1 MALTQVSTSGIKDG
15 SVSTADLADGSISTA
30 KVADGSIST
39 AKVADDAVTADK
51 LNNTGVTAGSYTLS
65 SVTVDA
71 QGRVTAASSGTPVD
85 ADKIIEGNTQVEAVD
100 TGSDG
105 HIKAT
110 TEGSERL
117 RVGPAGQVGIAGANY
132 GTTGQVLMSG
142 GASAAPTWGDVSA
155 SPTFEATASGALA
168 NGAAVVINTDGTV
181 SSITGSGS
189 VGSLST
195 DYGASNDD
203 AQQIAACYDEA
214 NNKVVIVYRA
224 GNDQGRL
231 ICVVGEINGTAITW
245 GSRFQIGGSAAVDFI
260 SIVYMPDV
268 SRVLVVYKS
277 AQFNQMLYQI
287 GQTSGSGSSSTGT
300 FTSPTNFGSNS
311 IGGEAM
317 RLTYDTT
324 ANKVV
329 LIYSPGSGS
338 TGSEGKIRGGTPGTS
353 SITWGSEYTFTTA
366 SAVHHMDVEFD
377 PSSDRVLIAWR
388 DGDDS
393 KRGKCRIALIQPT
406 NAVSFST
413 VFQFTANTDTAN
425 KPRIA
430 YNSSNNKLA
439 ILYLDQNQVSSSNQ
453 KAHVTFISI
462 HPTSKLITVGNT
474 YNLDDN
480 IRPGDDDHDFIYSP
494 NGDRYVWN
502 FYEQSNSYHGTYI
515 SFREG
520 TTGLNLD
527 TKVTYQPTSTSE
539 PISVYDPDTQ
549 NTILLC
555 RDGAN
560 SFKKAKGRVAK
571 LNTIIT
577 NLQSNNFIGISD
589 AAYSNGQ
596 TATIQLASS
605 VDDAQSGLT
614 PGVVYYLNQNNGS
627 LQTTPDVTSA
637 LAGVAVAATKLLIK

>member
-15 SVSTADLADGSISTA
+15 SVSTADL
-30 KVADGSIST
+30 ADGSIST

-85 ADKIIEGNTQVEAVD
+85 ADKIIEGNTEVEAVD

-142 GASAAPTWGDVSA
+142 GASAAPTWGDVSG
-155 SPTFEATASGALA
+155 SPTFEATASGALT

-189 VGSLST
+189 SATLST
-195 DYGASNDD
+195 DYGAGTDNCQS
-203 AQQIAACYDEA
+203 IAACYDEA
-214 NNKVVIVYRA
+214 NNKVVMVYKA
-224 GNDQGRL
+224 SNHSGSL
-231 ICVVGEINGTAITW
+231 HCVVGEINGTAITW
-245 GSRFQIGGSAAVDFI
+245 GTQFQIGPNYEAEHI

-277 AQFNQMLYQI
+277 SQYNQMLYQI
-287 GQTSGSGSSSTGT
+287 GQTSGSGSSSTAT
-300 FTSPTNFGSNS
+300 FTSPANFGNNTISGES
-311 IGGEAM
+311 I
-317 RLTYDTT
+317 RTTYDTT

-329 LIYSPGSGS
+329 MVYVTGSGS
-338 TGSEGKIRGGTPGTS
+338 TGSEGKIRAGTPGTS

-366 SAVHHMDVEFD
+366 ATAHHMDVEFD
-377 PSSDRVLIAWR
+377 PSSDRVLIAFR
-388 DGDDS
+388 DGDDNQ
-393 KRGKCRIALIQPT
+393 RGKCRIALVQPT
-406 NAVSFST
+406 NAIGFGSIV
-413 VFQFTANTDTAN
+413 QYAPNADTAN

-430 YNSSNNKLA
+430 YDSTNNRLG
-439 ILYLDQNQVSSSNQ
+439 ILYLDQNQVNSSNQ
-453 KAHVTFISI
+453 KAHIAFVSI
-462 HPTSKLITVGNT
+462 HPTSKLITVGNV
-474 YNLDDN
+474 YNIDDN
-480 IRPGDDDHDFIYSP
+480 VRPNDDGEYDLTYMP
-494 NGDRYVWN
+494 NGDRFIWN
-502 FYEQSNSYHGTYI
+502 FYELSNSNFGTYY
-515 SFREG
+515 SFRESPS
-520 TTGLNLD
+520 GLNLD
-527 TKVTYQPTSTSE
+527 TKVTYQSQSTSE
-539 PISVYDPDTQ
+539 TVTVYDPDTQ
-549 NTILLC
+549 NIILLY
-555 RDGAN
+555 RHDN
-560 SFKKAKGRVAK
+560 SSFKEGQGRVAK
-571 LNTIIT
+571 PNTIVT
-577 NLQSNNFIGISD
+577 NLQSNNFIGMSD

-627 LQTTPDVTSA
+627 LQTTPDIVSA
-637 LAGVAVAATKLLIK
+637 LAGVAVATTKLLIK